1 MSSFSKRL
9 KELRFS
15 RDISQAELSKRLEV
29 SPSLISGYELGTR
42 VPSFNMLEKI
52 SDFFNVDIDYLRG
65 KQEATT
71 EIVTGEAH
79 LLLEIYKRLDDH
91 SQALVLGYARG
102 LMDLQADKESNDAS
116 NKEKD

>member
-1 MSSFSKRL
+1 MNLAQRL

-15 RDISQAELSKRLEV
+15 RDLSQAELAKLLEV
-29 SPSLISGYELGTR
+29 SPSLISGYEIGTKT
-42 VPSFNMLEKI
+42 PSFNMLEKLA
-52 SDFFNVDIDYLRG
+52 DFFNVDIDYLRG

-79 LLLEIYKRLDDH
+79 LLLEIFKRLDDH

-102 LMDLQADKESNDAS
+102 LMDLQADKES
-116 NKEKD
+116 K